1 VSTPEVPASSSS
13 DDATSAQSTSGAG
26 GNAGAAGVRAGGGDE
41 GATLDGET
49 TGPGGD
55 TSPAVADGTVDDE
68 AQAIVTDVFNPDG
81 ERQDDG
87 DVTPQPTAVNAAVVD
102 DPNLR
107 PDVAAAAAAEIEAA
121 ELGDAATA
129 GLQAPGGE
137 AAPDP
142 K

>member
-1 VSTPEVPASSSS
+1 VSERENPGE
-13 DDATSAQSTSGAG
+13 GAP
-26 GNAGAAGVRAGGGDE
+26 AGAAGVSAGGGDQ
-41 GATLDGET
+41 GATFAGET

-55 TSPAVADGTVDDE
+55 TSPAVTSGDVDPE
-68 AQAIVTDVFNPDG
+68 AQEVVTDLYNPDG

-87 DVTPQPTAVNAAVVD
+87 DVTPEPRRENVAIVE
-102 DPNLR
+102 DPALS

-142 K
+142 R

>member
-1 VSTPEVPASSSS
+1 MSSPQDVP
-13 DDATSAQSTSGAG
+13 GAG
-26 GNAGAAGVRAGGGDE
+26 AEGVSAGGGDQ
-41 GATLDGET
+41 GATFAGET

-55 TSPAVADGTVDDE
+55 TSPAVTDGNVDEE
-68 AQAIVTDVFNPDG
+68 AQEVVTDLYSPDG

-87 DVTPQPTAVNAAVVD
+87 DVTPQPERQNAAVVE
-102 DPNLR
+102 DPALSPELANA
-107 PDVAAAAAAEIEAA
+107 VAAEIEAA

-129 GLQAPGGE
+129 SQQYQGGD

>member
-1 VSTPEVPASSSS
+1 VSSPDVPA
-13 DDATSAQSTSGAG
+13 G
-26 GNAGAAGVRAGGGDE
+26 AGAAGVRPGGGDQ

-55 TSPAVADGTVDDE
+55 TSPAVTDGSVDPE
-68 AQAIVTDVFNPDG
+68 AQQVVTDVFNPDG

-87 DVTPQPTAVNAAVVD
+87 DVTPEPRAENVAVVD
-102 DPNLR
+102 DPNLS
-107 PDVAAAAAAEIEAA
+107 PEVAAAAAAEIEAA

-129 GLQAPGGE
+129 GTDAPGGE

>member
-1 VSTPEVPASSSS
+1 MTERENPGE
-13 DDATSAQSTSGAG
+13 GAP
-26 GNAGAAGVRAGGGDE
+26 AGAAGVSVGGGDQ
-41 GATLDGET
+41 GATSEGET

-55 TSPAVADGTVDDE
+55 TSPAVTSGAADPE
-68 AQAIVTDVFNPDG
+68 AQQVVTDLFNPDG
-81 ERQDDG
+81 EHQDDA
-87 DVTPQPTAVNAAVVD
+87 DVTPQPQRENVAIVE
-102 DPNLR
+102 DPALS
-107 PDVAAAAAAEIEAA
+107 PDVARAAAAEVEAA

>member
-1 VSTPEVPASSSS
+1 MS
-13 DDATSAQSTSGAG
+13 DPGQHGGAG
-26 GNAGAAGVRAGGGDE
+26 ASGVQPGGGDQ
-41 GATLDGET
+41 GATFAGET

-55 TSPAVADGTVDDE
+55 TSPAVTGGTVDEE
-68 AQAIVTDVFNPDG
+68 AQRVVTDLYNPDG

-87 DVTPQPTAVNAAVVD
+87 NVTPEPRAENAAVVD
-102 DPNLR
+102 DPVLS

-137 AAPDP
+137 SAPDP